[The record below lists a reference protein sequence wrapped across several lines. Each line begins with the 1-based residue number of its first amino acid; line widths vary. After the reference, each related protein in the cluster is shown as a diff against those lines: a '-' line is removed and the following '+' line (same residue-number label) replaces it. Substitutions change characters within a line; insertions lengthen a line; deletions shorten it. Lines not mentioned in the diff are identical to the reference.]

1 MFCKRLNGKYQSNI
15 TRREFIET
23 CSVGLLALSVRGVYA
38 NDRTESQKRNVLLIY
53 LDDLR
58 PELKYYG
65 ESKII
70 SPNMDKLAARSL
82 VFNKAYCQV
91 PICMPSR
98 VSTLSG
104 MYSRSSGQGH
114 LRNLLGKGLPSLPGH
129 FKANGYDTISVGK
142 VYHFNNDDEPSW
154 IRRYTDTFY
163 EQKLVCDGYCSG
175 YQTEENKKGLTYSR
189 TGRNSSSIT
198 ECVDAPDSSYPD
210 GLIADTA
217 IAELK
222 KYSKSE
228 QPMFLAAGFYRPH
241 LPWAAPKKYWDLYR
255 REEIDIAANPFFPT
269 NAITRNNWGDLR
281 HYGDKEVNAANI
293 NGSCDADSFPVLS
306 EEKQQELVHGYWA
319 CVSFVDAQIGRVLDS
334 LEKLGMADNT
344 VVVLCSD
351 HGWQLGEHK
360 LWSKCSNYEEALRVP
375 LMVAAPPITKGK
387 KTEALSELVDIY
399 PTLCELTDLPI
410 PEHVE
415 GTSMVPL
422 LKEPSRE
429 WKSAA
434 FSIWGGARSMRTDR
448 YRLTV
453 YNKALPKGN
462 MHQLPSQGRYE
473 LYDYKT
479 DPAGNVNIA
488 VDPENKELLDT
499 LTAQMNAGFK
509 AARVRGMTLKYN
521 SAATPSPNTSPT
533 SPC

>member
-1 MFCKRLNGKYQSNI
+1 MNLLKQNNL
-15 TRREFIET
+15 TRRNFLKT
-23 CSVGLLALSVRGVYA
+23 CGMGLAALSAGAVFAKDKSG
-38 NDRTESQKRNVLLIY
+38 SQKTNVLFIY

-58 PELKYYG
+58 CELKCYG

-70 SPNMDKLAARSL
+70 SPNIDKLAGRSV
-82 VFNKAYCQV
+82 VFNKAYCQI

-104 MYSRSSGQGH
+104 MYSRTMGQGH
-114 LRNLLGKGLPSLPGH
+114 LRNLLGTGLSSLPGH

-154 IRRYTDTFY
+154 SRRYTDTFY

-175 YQTEENKKGLTYSR
+175 YQLEENKKGLTYSR

-198 ECVDAPDSSYPD
+198 ECVDAPESSYPD

-222 KYSKSE
+222 KYSKSG

-241 LPWAAPKKYWDLYR
+241 LPWAAPKKYWDLYH
-255 REEIDIAANPFFPT
+255 REEIDIAANPFFPK
-269 NAITRNNWGDLR
+269 NAITRNTWGDLR
-281 HYGDKEVNAANI
+281 HYGDTEVNAANV

-306 EEKQQELVHGYWA
+306 EDKQRELVHGYRA

-375 LMVAAPPITKGK
+375 LMIASPGITKGDR
-387 KTEALSELVDIY
+387 TEALSELVDIY
-399 PTLCELTDLPI
+399 PTLCELTGLSAPA
-410 PEHVE
+410 HLE

-422 LKEPSRE
+422 LKKPSRP

-434 FSIWGGARSMRTDR
+434 FNIWGGARSMRTDR

-453 YNKALPKGN
+453 YDKAKPEGN
-462 MHQLPSQGRYE
+462 TYQLPGQGRYE
-473 LYDYKT
+473 LYDYKS

-488 VDPENKELLDT
+488 TDPKNKELLDK
-499 LTAQMNAGFK
+499 LIGQMKAGYK
-509 AARVRGMTLKYN
+509 AAR
-521 SAATPSPNTSPT
+521 PNV
-533 SPC
+533 